1 MKIKTRLTF
10 PASDTMPG
18 PATYQAE
25 AEFDDISEDF
35 IPLVYVDDIDD
46 ELGAG
51 TAKDISS
58 TSLVPE

>member
-1 MKIKTRLTF
+1 LTF